1 MNENNNVQ
9 NQSNKNVY
17 EELVTCAKELAEKEE
32 RKTLAESS
40 KNFSEKQETKEK
52 IPTGVEENS
61 AKELPNLP
69 EEKVLTLEDCTI
81 DELYAEFMKGKAVDF
96 PPWITV
102 ENQKAKAV
110 PQELFIYIIENQPI
124 LFVKLGNSKGI
135 VPYFY
140 EEGYYKLKLE
150 SDCKSYI
157 KNHYPKRLRTPSSW
171 ELVFKE
177 LQTEH
182 SNIEESELNS
192 DESIIN
198 FRNGVLNI
206 DTEELLPHSSKY
218 FSTIQI
224 PCNYIPDARLSQA
237 KVTLKFFNTLTGG
250 NTDDQITILEYIG
263 ALISN
268 VYGYRFKKFLVL
280 KGKGNTGK
288 SVLLNLI
295 IHLLGLDNVF
305 NSDIK
310 KLHSNFGLAGA
321 YGKRLICCGDMKFAS
336 LSEIDIIKELTGG
349 DYVNL
354 EAKYQNSFTTKFN
367 GLMWFNCNDLPA
379 FSGDKGTHVYER
391 FIILSCDNVISP
403 EQRDPELLEKLKEE
417 VDILVS
423 VAVKFLIKAIKNDYT
438 FTESERTIKNR
449 KKYELENDSLSLFIE
464 KYCIVGEGRTTT
476 KEFKQQY
483 RQWCKENNLQAEKTN
498 SISKV
503 LKEKYDIEVYKSNT
517 QYYSL
522 TVKQF

>member
-17 EELVTCAKELAEKEE
+17 EEFVTCIKELAEKEE
-32 RKTLAESS
+32 RESWAKNS
-40 KNFSEKQETKEK
+40 ENFSEKQETKS
-52 IPTGVEENS
+52 EENS

-69 EEKVLTLEDCTI
+69 EKKVLTLKDCNI
-81 DELYAEFMKGKAVDF
+81 DELYAEFLKGKAVDF
-96 PPWITV
+96 PPWIAV
-102 ENQKAKAV
+102 ENQKAKPV
-110 PQELFIYIIENQPI
+110 PQELFVYIMENQPI

-150 SDCKSYI
+150 SECKSYI
-157 KNHYPKRLRTPSSW
+157 KEHYPKKLRTPNSW

-206 DTEELLPHSSKY
+206 NTGELLPHSSKY

-237 KVTLKFFNTLTGG
+237 KVTLKFLNTLTGG
-250 NTDDQITILEYIG
+250 NTDDQLTILEYIG
-263 ALISN
+263 VLISN
-268 VYGYRFKKFLVL
+268 VYGYKFKKFLVL
-280 KGKGNTGK
+280 KGNGNTGK

-295 IHLLGLDNVF
+295 IHLLGVGNVF

-336 LSEIDIIKELTGG
+336 LAEIDIIKELTGG

-354 EAKYQNSFTTKFN
+354 EAKYQNSFTTKYN

-379 FSGDKGTHVYER
+379 FSGDKGSHVYER
-391 FIILSCDNVISP
+391 FIILSCDNVIP
-403 EQRDPELLEKLKEE
+403 TEQRDPELLEKLKKEA
-417 VDILVS
+417 DILVS
-423 VAVKFLIKAIKNDYT
+423 VAVKFLLKAIENDYT
-438 FTESERTIKNR
+438 FTESERTISNR

-464 KYCIVGEGRTTT
+464 SCCVVGEGSISTR
-476 KEFKQQY
+476 EFKQQY
-483 RQWCKENNLQAEKTN
+483 QQWCKENNLRAERPN
-498 SISKV
+498 SIRKV
-503 LKEKYDIEVYKSNT
+503 LRDKCGIDSYKSNT
-517 QYYSL
+517 SCYPI